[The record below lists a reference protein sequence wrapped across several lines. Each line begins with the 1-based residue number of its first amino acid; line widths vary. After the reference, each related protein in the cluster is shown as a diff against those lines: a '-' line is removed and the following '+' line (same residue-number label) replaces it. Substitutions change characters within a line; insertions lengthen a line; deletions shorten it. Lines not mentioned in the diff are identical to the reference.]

1 MVASFSLSFSLVGLV
16 GNLLMPIFGRLSISA
31 TVFLV
36 MKTKTPCTTNSII
49 SELSRVMAY
58 RNSTNGQI
66 RLNCMPSKP
75 KALMF
80 RAHSTFLPTIHC
92 WNFFISKKMIFL
104 LLERVTTIFSFFLS
118 SHSILVQVGCHL
130 ILILNSPS
138 SSSFLPSPCWCFL
151 SSSPTKNQYK
161 FLQHNNIRKR
171 EEELNER
178 FLLLYRSSSA

>member
-1 MVASFSLSFSLVGLV
+1 
-16 GNLLMPIFGRLSISA
+16 
-31 TVFLV
+31 
-36 MKTKTPCTTNSII
+36 
-49 SELSRVMAY
+49 
-58 RNSTNGQI
+58 
-66 RLNCMPSKP
+66 
-75 KALMF
+75 
-80 RAHSTFLPTIHC
+80 
-92 WNFFISKKMIFL
+92 
-104 LLERVTTIFSFFLS
+104 
-118 SHSILVQVGCHL
+118 VQVGCHL